1 MDPLAVTQSG
11 TRSGTQSGAQAGM
24 EPDLA
29 RRTTSPWLNRK
40 LITGAAMVGGVLVLT
55 LIGRLFWDSTL
66 ARAASSPL
74 NLPPFWGA
82 GGTLAHPL
90 GTENSGRDMLA
101 LLVVGGPTTL
111 QVGLVVGVTSM
122 LIGIVLGFAAGYLG
136 GPVDAVI
143 RTISDTALTIPSLAI
158 LIVISSYVREM
169 SVSTMA
175 LIVALFAWAGPTRV
189 IRGQVLS
196 MREQGYV
203 RMARLTALSTP
214 HIMFREMMP
223 NLLPYLA
230 AAFIG
235 SASGGIL
242 AAVGLEALG
251 LGPQRIPT
259 LGMTVS
265 NAIQGSAILRGM
277 WWWWGLPTLVLMV
290 IFIGLFL
297 VAIGLD
303 EVANPRLRGVQK

>member
-1 MDPLAVTQSG
+1 MAGITLTQQASG
-11 TRSGTQSGAQAGM
+11 QRQA
-24 EPDLA
+24 
-29 RRTTSPWLNRK
+29 TSPWLNPK
-40 LITGAAMVGGVLVLT
+40 LVAGLVMVALVLVLT
-55 LIGRLFWDSTL
+55 LIGLILWDVTL

-74 NLPPFWGA
+74 NLPPFWVP
-82 GGTLAHPL
+82 GGTMAHPL
-90 GTENSGRDMLA
+90 GTESSGRDLLA
-101 LLVVGGPTTL
+101 LLIVGGPMTL
-111 QVGLVVGVTSM
+111 QVGLIVGITSM
-122 LIGIVLGFAAGYLG
+122 VIGIVLGFAAGYLG
-136 GPVDAVI
+136 GAVDAVI
-143 RTISDTALTIPSLAI
+143 RTLSDTALTIPSLAI
-158 LIVISSYVREM
+158 LIVISAYVRQMDVTTM
-169 SVSTMA
+169 S
-175 LIVALFAWAGPTRV
+175 LIVALLAWAGPTRV
-189 IRGQVLS
+189 IRAQVLS

-203 RMARLTALSTP
+203 RMARLTALPTP

-230 AAFIG
+230 ASFIG

-265 NAIQGSAILRGM
+265 QAIQGSAILRGM
-277 WWWWGLPTLVLMV
+277 WWWWGTPTIVLMV

-303 EVANPRLRGVQK
+303 EVVNPRLRGVRG

>member
-1 MDPLAVTQSG
+1 MDVMTVTQVEAEEG
-11 TRSGTQSGAQAGM
+11 PALR
-24 EPDLA
+24 A
-29 RRTTSPWLNRK
+29 RTAWLNRK
-40 LITGAAMVGGVLVLT
+40 LVVGASMILIVLVLT
-55 LIGRLFWDSTL
+55 LIGRLFWNLDL

-74 NLPPFWGA
+74 NLPPGSV
-82 GGTLAHPL
+82 GHPL

-101 LLVVGGPTTL
+101 LLISGGPTTL
-111 QVGLVVGVTSM
+111 QVGLIVGVTSM
-122 LIGIVLGFAAGYLG
+122 LIGILLGFAAGYLG

-158 LIVISSYVREM
+158 LIVVSAYVREM
-169 SVSTMA
+169 NVTTMA
-175 LIVALFAWAGPTRV
+175 IIVALFAWAGPTRV
-189 IRGQVLS
+189 IRAQVLS
-196 MREQGYV
+196 MREMGYV
-203 RMARLTALSTP
+203 RMARLSALSTP
-214 HIMFREMMP
+214 YIMFREMMP

-265 NAIQGSAILRGM
+265 YAIQGSAILRGM
-277 WWWWGLPTLVLMV
+277 WWWWGLPTLVLMM
-290 IFIGLFL
+290 IFIALFL
-297 VAIGLD
+297 IAIGLD
-303 EVANPRLRGVQK
+303 EIANPRLRGAKA